1 MLWRKRWTLRRLWL
15 MQTNTKERLFRRF
28 SAVTIIAVYL
38 LIAVGGIVRSTGS
51 GMGCP
56 DWPKCFGSWVPP
68 TDVTQLPNDYKDIY
82 VQQRVEKNE
91 RFSKYLESF
100 GFDELAHQVINDPQ
114 ILQDEEFN
122 AAKTWTEYV
131 NRLIGAV
138 IGLLIFGT
146 AVLSIRY
153 WKNDKLITVLS
164 FVAFVLVGF
173 QGWIG
178 SIVVSTNLL
187 EWMITVHMLLA
198 LVIVCLLIYV
208 YHRSKPLADDFSSS
222 RLGKLKW
229 LLVICMILTIV
240 QIVMGTQ
247 VREAIDVISASLA
260 RTEWIE
266 NLGTSFLIHRSY
278 SLLLLGLHIFLLWKL
293 MKEGIRRNELIQP
306 TRWLLTIVV
315 IEIVSGAVMAYFGV
329 PAFIQPIHLLL
340 GSVIIGVQFYL
351 WLLLRKKE
359 LKLA

>member
-1 MLWRKRWTLRRLWL
+1 MKA
-15 MQTNTKERLFRRF
+15 NTKGRLFRRF
-28 SAVTIIAVYL
+28 TAVTIIAVYL
-38 LIAVGGIVRSTGS
+38 LIAVGGIVRTTGS

-82 VQQRVEKNE
+82 VQQRVEKNV
-91 RFSKYLESF
+91 RFAKYLSAL
-100 GFDELAHQVINDPQ
+100 GFDDLANQVQNDPD
-114 ILQDEEFN
+114 IREEEEFN

-153 WKNDKLITVLS
+153 WKEDKPITVLS
-164 FVAFVLVGF
+164 FIAFVLVGF

-187 EWMITVHMLLA
+187 EWMITIHMLLA

-208 YHRSKPLADDFSSS
+208 YYRSKDKADTYSSA
-222 RLGKLKW
+222 RLGSLKW
-229 LLVICMILTIV
+229 LTLICMILSLV
-240 QIVMGTQ
+240 QVVLGTQ
-247 VREAIDVISASLA
+247 VREAIDIISASLE
-260 RTEWIE
+260 RSEWIS
-266 NLGTSFLIHRSY
+266 NLGITFYIHRSY
-278 SLLLLGLHIFLLWKL
+278 SLLLLALHIYLLWKL
-293 MKEGIRRNELIQP
+293 MKEGIRKSELVAP
-306 TRWLLTIVV
+306 TRWLLAIVIV
-315 IEIVSGAVMAYFGV
+315 EIVSGAVMAYFGV

-351 WLLLRKKE
+351 WLLLRNKE

>member
-1 MLWRKRWTLRRLWL
+1 

-28 SAVTIIAVYL
+28 SIVTIIAVYL

-91 RFSKYLESF
+91 RFAKYLTSF
-100 GFDELAHQVINDPQ
+100 GFDDLAQEILNDPQ
-114 ILQDEEFN
+114 VLEEEEFN

-131 NRLIGAV
+131 NRLVGAV
-138 IGLLIFGT
+138 IGILIFGT

-153 WKNDKLITVLS
+153 WKEDKPITVLS
-164 FVAFVLVGF
+164 FLAFVLVGF

-187 EWMITVHMLLA
+187 EWMITIHMLLA

-208 YHRSKPLADDFSSS
+208 YYRSKPSEDEFSSA

-229 LLVICMILTIV
+229 LLMLCMVLTLV

-247 VREAIDVISASLA
+247 VREAIDVVSASVA
-260 RTEWIE
+260 RSEWIQ
-266 NLGTSFLIHRSY
+266 NLGVTFLIHRSY
-278 SLLLLGLHIFLLWKL
+278 SLLLLALHIYLLWKL
-293 MKEGIRRNELIQP
+293 VKEGIRRRELVGP
-306 TRWLLTIVV
+306 TRWLLAIVV
-315 IEIVSGAVMAYFGV
+315 IEIVSGAIMAYFGV

-351 WLLLRKKE
+351 WLLLKNKE

>member
-1 MLWRKRWTLRRLWL
+1 
-15 MQTNTKERLFRRF
+15 MQTNTKDRLFRRF

-38 LIAVGGIVRSTGS
+38 LIAVGGIVRTTGS

-68 TDVTQLPNDYKDIY
+68 TDVAQLPNDYKDIY
-82 VQQRVEKNE
+82 VQQRVEKNV
-91 RFSKYLESF
+91 RFANYLTGF
-100 GFDELAHQVINDPQ
+100 GFTELADQVLNDPQ
-114 ILQDEEFN
+114 VLVEEDFN

-138 IGLLIFGT
+138 IGILIFGT

-153 WKNDKLITVLS
+153 WKRDRPVTVLS
-164 FVAFVLVGF
+164 FIAFVLVGF

-187 EWMITVHMLLA
+187 EWMITIHMLIA

-208 YHRSKPLADDFSSS
+208 YHRSKRSGSSFSSS

-229 LLVICMILTIV
+229 LVLVCLVLSLI
-240 QIVMGTQ
+240 QIVLGTQ
-247 VREAIDVISASLA
+247 VREAIDVISEMMA
-260 RTEWIE
+260 RSEWIE
-266 NLGTSFLIHRSY
+266 NLGITFLVHRSY
-278 SLLLLGLHIFLLWKL
+278 SLLLLGLHIYLLWML
-293 MKEGIRRNELIQP
+293 MKEGIRRKELLAP
-306 TRWLLTIVV
+306 TKWLLAIVI
-315 IEIVSGAVMAYFGV
+315 IEIVSGAIMAYFAV

-340 GSVIIGVQFYL
+340 GSIIIGVQFYL
-351 WLLLRKKE
+351 WLLLRNKE

>member
-1 MLWRKRWTLRRLWL
+1 MKAG
-15 MQTNTKERLFRRF
+15 TKERLFRRF

-38 LIAVGGIVRSTGS
+38 LIAVGGIVRTTGS

-68 TDVTQLPNDYKDIY
+68 TDVTQLPSDYKDVY
-82 VQQRVEKNE
+82 VQQRVEKNKK
-91 RFSKYLESF
+91 FSKYLTAL
-100 GFDELAHQVINDPQ
+100 GFDELAYQVENDPQ
-114 ILQDEEFN
+114 ILVEEDFN
-122 AAKTWTEYV
+122 AAKTWTEYI

-138 IGLLIFGT
+138 IGILIFGT

-153 WKNDKLITVLS
+153 WKEDRPITVLS

-187 EWMITVHMLLA
+187 EWMITIHMLLA
-198 LVIVCLLIYV
+198 LLIVCLLIYV
-208 YHRSKPLADDFSSS
+208 YYRSKPDKSNYSSS
-222 RLGKLKW
+222 RLSKLKW
-229 LLVICMILTIV
+229 VTLVTLMLTLV
-240 QIVMGTQ
+240 QIVLGTQ
-247 VREAIDVISASLA
+247 VREAIDVLSTSLA
-260 RTEWIE
+260 RTQWIE
-266 NLGTSFLIHRSY
+266 NLGSTFLIHRSY
-278 SLLLLGLHIFLLWKL
+278 SILLLALHIYLVYKL
-293 MKEGIRRNELIQP
+293 IKEGIRRNELVKP
-306 TRWLLTIVV
+306 TRWLLAIVV
-315 IEIVSGAVMAYFGV
+315 IEIVSGAAMSYLGV

-351 WLLLRKKE
+351 WLLLRNKE

>member
-1 MLWRKRWTLRRLWL
+1 ML
-15 MQTNTKERLFRRF
+15 QNTKGRLFRRF

-82 VQQRVEKNE
+82 VQQRVDKNA
-91 RFSKYLESF
+91 RFAKYLTAL
-100 GFDELAHQVINDPQ
+100 GFEDLAHQVENDPD
-114 ILQDEEFN
+114 ILIEEDFN
-122 AAKTWTEYV
+122 AIKTWTEYI

-138 IGLLIFGT
+138 IGILIFGT

-153 WKNDKLITVLS
+153 WKEDKLITVLS
-164 FVAFVLVGF
+164 FLAFVLVGF

-187 EWMITVHMLLA
+187 DWMITIHMLLA

-208 YHRSKPLADDFSSS
+208 YHRSKVSNDSFSSS
-222 RLGKLKW
+222 RLGPLKW
-229 LLVICMILTIV
+229 LTLLCLGLTLV
-240 QIVMGTQ
+240 QIVLGTQ
-247 VREAIDVISASLA
+247 VREAIDLFSKTLERS
-260 RTEWIE
+260 EWIS
-266 NLGTSFLIHRSY
+266 NLGLTFYIHRSY
-278 SLLLLGLHIFLLWKL
+278 SLLLLGLHVYLLWKL
-293 MKEGIRRNELIQP
+293 FKEDIRHQQLIRP
-306 TRWLLTIVV
+306 TRMLLVIVV
-315 IEIVSGAVMAYFGV
+315 IEVVSGAVMTYFSV
-329 PAFIQPIHLLL
+329 PAFIQPVHLLL

-351 WLLLRKKE
+351 WLHLRNKE

>member
-1 MLWRKRWTLRRLWL
+1 
-15 MQTNTKERLFRRF
+15 MQTNTKDRLFRRF

-82 VQQRVEKNE
+82 VQQRVEKNV
-91 RFSKYLESF
+91 RFANYLTSF
-100 GFDELAHQVINDPQ
+100 GFDELAHEILNDPQ
-114 ILQDEEFN
+114 ILVEEDFN

-131 NRLIGAV
+131 NRLIGVV
-138 IGLLIFGT
+138 IGILIFGT

-153 WKNDKLITVLS
+153 WKEDKLITVLS

-187 EWMITVHMLLA
+187 EWMITIHMLLA

-208 YHRSKPLADDFSSS
+208 YHRSKNRNTEYSSA

-229 LLVICMILTIV
+229 IVMLCLVFTVI
-240 QIVMGTQ
+240 QIVLGTQ
-247 VREAIDVISASLA
+247 VREAIDTLSNALA
-260 RTEWIE
+260 RSEWID
-266 NLGTSFLIHRSY
+266 NLGSSFLIHRSY
-278 SLLLLGLHIFLLWKL
+278 SLLLLALHVYLLWKL
-293 MKEGIRRNELIQP
+293 MKEGIRRNELVNP
-306 TRWLLTIVV
+306 TKWLLAVV
-315 IEIVSGAVMAYFGV
+315 VVEIVSGALMAYFGV

-351 WLLLRKKE
+351 WLLLRNKE